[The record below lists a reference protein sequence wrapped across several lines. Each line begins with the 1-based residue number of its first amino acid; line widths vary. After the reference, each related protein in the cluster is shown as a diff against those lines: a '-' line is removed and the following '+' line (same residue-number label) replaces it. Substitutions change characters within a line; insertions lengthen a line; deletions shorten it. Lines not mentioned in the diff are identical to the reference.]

1 MSICKWCGKE
11 VPHNYASYHSRTCE
25 LNPNR
30 EHNLQVLKDNAEKT
44 NKVQKERKE
53 KNLKE
58 HIHTH
63 NLKCKKCGK
72 EYSISIHDNLFYK
85 GLYSHYC
92 SASCRNSRP
101 MSEETKK
108 KISEG
113 VKSSEKFWNG
123 VCNTIKEENNNI
135 KEGWNIKLHKCKVC
149 GKLYWF
155 QGEGKNIPRE
165 KRVFPYATRQVCCKE
180 CSEYLR
186 KHRVEFL
193 SEETRRRL
201 TEAAKKAAAVQAERR
216 RSRNEIAFCNLCEQH
231 FDNVIHNQGIFNG
244 WDADIIL
251 QDQKIAVLW
260 NGNWHY
266 EEVMPGTSLKMIQ
279 NRDKIK
285 INEINKAGYIAY
297 IIKDVKKY
305 NTKFHKE
312 KFDEFLEYIK
322 NGDFSEKVVY
332 R

>member
-1 MSICKWCGKE
+1 MSICRWCGKE
-11 VPHNYASYHSRTCE
+11 LPKYSQHPKTCE

-30 EHNLQVLKDNAEKT
+30 EHNLQVLKNNGAETYRKLN
-44 NKVQKERKE
+44 NKKKEYT
-53 KNLKE
+53 KE
-58 HIHTH
+58 HTHTH
-63 NLKCKKCGK
+63 TLKCKKCGK
-72 EYSISIHDNLFYK
+72 EYTITVVDSLFEK
-85 GLYSHYC
+85 GKYNHYC
-92 SASCRNSRP
+92 SVSCRNSRP
-101 MSEETKK
+101 ISEDAKMR
-108 KISEG
+108 ISEG
-113 VKSSEKFWNG
+113 VKKSEKFWEG
-123 VCNTIKEENNNI
+123 VIKKNEKYKKIKLEKDLI
-135 KEGWNIKLHKCKVC
+135 AKEGWSIKLYKCRVC
-149 GKLYWF
+149 GKLYCF
-155 QGEGKNIPRE
+155 TPGKKNAP
-165 KRVFPYATRQVCCKE
+165 FPTATNNVCCKE

-251 QDQKIAVLW
+251 QDQKIAILW

-297 IIKDVKKY
+297 IIKDTKKY
-305 NTKFHKE
+305 NINFYKE
-312 KFDEFLEYIK
+312 KFEEFLEYVK